1 MSNDNY
7 YDNDNEE
14 FYNELN
20 RSSESNGGKDA
31 MANIR
36 AAKRADEKRIKELEE
51 QLAAFTKQRDESTIA
66 KVLESKGV
74 NAKAAR
80 LILKDLDAISE
91 ESVNNWLAENGDLI
105 GFQPKQENAVDS
117 ADIQALKHQ
126 DNVTSA
132 ANSTPVYSDDIER
145 AILNATSEEE
155 IMSIIKSLG

>member
-7 YDNDNEE
+7 WEDEDNQIQSD
-14 FYNELN
+14 
-20 RSSESNGGKDA
+20 SNGKDA

-36 AAKRADEKRIKELEE
+36 AAKRADEKRIKDLEE
-51 QLAAFTKQRDESTIA
+51 QLAAFTKQRDESIVS

-80 LILKDLDAISE
+80 LVLKDLDAISE

-105 GFQPKQENAVDS
+105 GFQPKQESAVNS

-126 DNVTSA
+126 DDVTSA
-132 ANSTPVYSDDIER
+132 ANSTPVYSDDTKR
-145 AILNATSEEE
+145 AILNANSEEE